1 VTDGRRSAPLP
12 IRQLRYFSLVTEL
25 TVTELTT
32 GMQNTR
38 ILALLNLILSL
49 RLFLATR
56 PDHN

>member
-32 GMQNTR
+32 GMQNTQ
-38 ILALLNLILSL
+38 ILALLHHHIIAQAIFSNQ
-49 RLFLATR
+49 TQ
-56 PDHN
+56 P